1 MKKEIIQDPVKEAR
15 RYVEN
20 ARNVL
25 QKYAQLD
32 LETHCYDDR
41 KYVRAAG
48 HYLWNGVL
56 IVLNAVYHVNE
67 KKGRISIDDYR
78 KAVGGHD
85 RKLLAKVNCAYD
97 ILHLSMGYDGI
108 LYKNMCDNGFL
119 IANEIID
126 QCERMLPAVPAA

>member
-32 LETHCYDDR
+32 LETHCYDDC

-56 IVLNAVYHVNE
+56 IILNAVYHVNE

-85 RKLLAKVNCAYD
+85 RKLLARVNCAYD

-108 LYKNMCDNGFL
+108 TYKIVCDEGFL